1 MHSVPRALT
10 PAHALLALLV
20 MIVWGA
26 NFVVIKAGLETFP
39 PLLLAALRFTCVVF
53 PAVFLLKR
61 PAVPFRDLV
70 NYGLLV
76 GIGQFGLLFIAM
88 KADISPAI
96 ASLVAQTQVLFT
108 IALAVALGRD
118 RVHLYQ
124 VVALLITIAGIGLIL
139 FHTDGSTTVRGLMLT
154 LAAAF
159 AWAIT
164 NLIVRRTPPS
174 DMLAFV
180 VWASIF
186 SFVPL
191 YALSFALEGWP
202 AMREGLLNAGAGAW
216 GSVLW
221 QAVAN
226 TLFGYVAWSF
236 LLAHY
241 PAPVIAP
248 MSLLVPIV
256 GMFSSWVWIGEPMQD
271 WKIEAAALVL
281 LGLALN
287 MLWPKFRRSRLARD
301 AMRIPPSD

>member
-1 MHSVPRALT
+1 M
-10 PAHALLALLV
+10 
-20 MIVWGA
+20 GA
-26 NFVVIKAGLETFP
+26 SNFVVIKEGLETFP

-53 PAVFLLKR
+53 PAVFFLKR
-61 PAVPFRDLV
+61 PDVPFRDLV
-70 NYGLLV
+70 SYGLLV

-108 IALAVALGRD
+108 IALAVLIGRD

-124 VVALLITIAGIGLIL
+124 VVALSITMAGLGLIL
-139 FHTDGSTTVRGLMLT
+139 IHTDGSTTAWGLFLT
-154 LAAAF
+154 LVAAF
-159 AWAIT
+159 AWALT

-191 YALSFALEGWP
+191 YGLSFAMEGWP
-202 AMREGLLNAGAGAW
+202 AMREGLLGAGLGAW

-226 TLFGYVAWSF
+226 TLFGYVAWGY

-241 PAPVIAP
+241 PAATIAP
-248 MSLLVPIV
+248 MSLLVPVV
-256 GMFSSWVWIGEPMQD
+256 GMVSSWVWLGEPMQD

-281 LGLALN
+281 AGLALN
-287 MLWPKFRRSRLARD
+287 ILWPRFRRGRPAAQPLTL
-301 AMRIPPSD
+301 PPAD